1 MKIEECY
8 GKYTFVDVRSPKEF
22 EEDCIP
28 GAINIPLFSNEERTI
43 VGTLYKQVGKE
54 AIALFV
60 ELGHQH
66 HQLLEEFHRASVR
79 FAELPSCQ
87 AS

>member
-28 GAINIPLFSNEERTI
+28 GAINIPLF
-43 VGTLYKQVGKE
+43 
-54 AIALFV
+54 
-60 ELGHQH
+60 
-66 HQLLEEFHRASVR
+66 
-79 FAELPSCQ
+79 
-87 AS
+87 